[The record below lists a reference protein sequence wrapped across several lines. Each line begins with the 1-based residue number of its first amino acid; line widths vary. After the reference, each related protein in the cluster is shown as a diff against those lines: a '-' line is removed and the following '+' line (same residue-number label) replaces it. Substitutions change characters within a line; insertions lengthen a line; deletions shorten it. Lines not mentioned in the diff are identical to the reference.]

1 MDEFVQELERL
12 RREHAERFATLPME
26 YSPALSVRIVEYVRS
41 EQKQGISVAQ
51 CAARLQVPLTL
62 LRKWLYRGGE
72 RESAPKFAQGA
83 MRPVQ
88 ILAELVRVPDGVA
101 ERRFTVRS
109 RRGWTVR
116 DLSHAELVELL
127 RSLQ

>member
-1 MDEFVQELERL
+1 MDEFVEELERM
-12 RREHAERFATLPME
+12 RRQHAARFATLPME
-26 YSPALSVRIVEYVRS
+26 YSPALRLRIVEYVRA
-41 EQKQGISVAQ
+41 QQRQGISAPQ

-62 LRKWLYRGGE
+62 LRKWLYGRRG
-72 RESAPKFAQGA
+72 RESAPTFAQGA

-88 ILAELVRVPDGVA
+88 ICAELVHIPDGVA

-116 DLSHAELVELL
+116 KT
-127 RSLQ
+127 